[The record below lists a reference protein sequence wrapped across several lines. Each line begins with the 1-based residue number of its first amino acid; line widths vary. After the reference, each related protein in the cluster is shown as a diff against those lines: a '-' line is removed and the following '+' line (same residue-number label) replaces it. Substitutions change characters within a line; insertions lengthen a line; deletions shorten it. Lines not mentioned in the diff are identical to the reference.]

1 MTGTTGGDAYAGVSS
16 RVTFAYR
23 PLPSKFDKR
32 TKAAFDRE
40 QAAVRHIP
48 SVLAID
54 AVETRSDGSQVLR
67 REQCPQSL
75 AELVSRGGPLSAAD
89 AVVLGRTLA
98 TALAGMHKAGVVHGG
113 VSPHN
118 VLFRASGEPV
128 LADGGLVLR
137 HTFPRDPLHAI
148 EFRAPEAART
158 EVFDEAN
165 DMYGLGAVVHFAL
178 TGGSP
183 HPGKLGERQG
193 ERVLRVLREPVPA
206 IHREDVPVA
215 LATTI
220 GRLLAADPARRLTDA
235 VEVARRLATVG
246 SVPPGFDDFASGPVP
261 PVAGGYGMVPP
272 TSAAPPGVVTPALA
286 VASPPQV
293 PVPTATTSAWAKPG
307 AGPVPHSAQPGAAPS
322 AGPSAASPVPA
333 GDVVLPGAVV
343 AAGSADAAGAA
354 RSTGP
359 LPAASNPVVA
369 ATPAAPM
376 APPWAPQV
384 AEATRVPL
392 ASFDFRGVNP
402 GNRRSRRKLLVF
414 GGIAVA
420 VAAVG
425 GGLIAVLGSGSV
437 EMAQPAETQPA
448 APPPSSL
455 VAAPAT
461 ALELLPP
468 KDASDSVELTWRSSA
483 PMDYAVVVAAEGDQA
498 RVVPAGRQLSL
509 TIPVEP
515 GKRYC
520 FLVRAATAR
529 GVYESL
535 PKAIRGATCTR

>member
-1 MTGTTGGDAYAGVSS
+1 MTGTTAGDTYPGGSS
-16 RVTFAYR
+16 RVPFAYR

-32 TKAAFDRE
+32 TKAAFERE
-40 QAAVRHIP
+40 QAALRHVP

-54 AVETRSDGSQVLR
+54 AVETRLDGSQVLR

-75 AELVSRGGPLSAAD
+75 AGLVAHGGPLSAAD

-98 TALAGMHKAGVVHGG
+98 TALAGMHAAGVVHGG

-165 DMYGLGAVVHFAL
+165 DLYGLGAVVHFAL
-178 TGGSP
+178 TGSSP

-215 LATTI
+215 LSTTI
-220 GRLLAADPARRLTDA
+220 GRLLAADPAHRLTDA
-235 VEVARRLATVG
+235 ADVARRLATVG
-246 SVPPGFDDFASGPVP
+246 SVPPGFDDFASGPASAAMP
-261 PVAGGYGMVPP
+261 GGGYGMVAPV
-272 TSAAPPGVVTPALA
+272 SGLASAPPAPTADQPAG
-286 VASPPQV
+286 PPR
-293 PVPTATTSAWAKPG
+293 VPTEYATP
-307 AGPVPHSAQPGAAPS
+307 PS
-322 AGPSAASPVPA
+322 
-333 GDVVLPGAVV
+333 
-343 AAGSADAAGAA
+343 
-354 RSTGP
+354 
-359 LPAASNPVVA
+359 PVVA
-369 ATPAAPM
+369 ALPPSAAASPR
-376 APPWAPQV
+376 APQIP
-384 AEATRVPL
+384 APARVPL
-392 ASFDFRGVNP
+392 ASFDFRGGKP
-402 GNRRSRRKLLVF
+402 GKGRSRRKILVA
-414 GGIAVA
+414 GGATLA
-420 VAAVG
+420 TAAVV
-425 GGLIAVLGSGSV
+425 GGLIVVLGNGSV
-437 EMAQPAETQPA
+437 EMAQPPETQPA
-448 APPPSSL
+448 APPPSSP

-468 KDASDSVELTWRSSA
+468 RDSSDSVELTWRSSA

-498 RVVPAGRQLSL
+498 RVFPAGRQLSL
-509 TIPVEP
+509 TVPVEP
-515 GKRYC
+515 GRRYC